1 MTHNKLDINL
11 QRLEKILILIN
22 KNTFKINQR
31 SNVSDLDI

>member
-31 SNVSDLDI
+31 ANVSDLDI